1 MAKLLSGFLNT
12 TFSTFDSDE
21 VIQLIGAGAGNVLG
35 VNTSGDYIESALEG
49 FGINI
54 SNSSGSEGANL
65 TFDVDSSVIATVSS
79 AQTLTNKT
87 IDLSSNTLTGNTAQ
101 FNTALSG
108 DNFVTE
114 TASQTLTNKSLTLP
128 TIGATGASFAGS
140 SSGAINLQATAIA
153 GSNTVTLPA
162 VTGTLVTEANT
173 ATLTN
178 KTINGSNNTF
188 TNIPNAATTA
198 TDSNTANAIVAR
210 DASGNFSAGT
220 ITSSATDTATAA
232 THYYVEIASDGAI
245 RPKTLAD
252 VRTEIV
258 VTAAVNSAAATT
270 LGTVT
275 SGTWNATAITDAYLA
290 TISTAGKVS
299 NSATTATSAN
309 TANAIIARDASGN
322 FSAGVMTGTA
332 TSARY
337 ADLAEKYLADQNYPV
352 GTVMSVGGEAE
363 ITASTNATAH
373 SIVGVVSGKPAYL
386 MNNELE
392 GGTIVALKG
401 RVPVRVVGNVNKGD
415 RLTVSDISGCAKA
428 DNDAKWT
435 FAIALHS
442 SDGSGVVEAI
452 IL

>member
-1 MAKLLSGFLNT
+1 MSKLLSGFLNT
-12 TFSTFDSDE
+12 SFSTFDSNE
-21 VIQLIGAGAGNVLG
+21 VIQIIGAGGGNTLG
-35 VNTSGDYIESALEG
+35 VDTFGDYIESALEG

-54 SNSSGSEGANL
+54 TNSSGSEGANL

-79 AQTLTNKT
+79 TQTLTNKT

-101 FNTALSG
+101 FNSALSG

-114 TASQTLTNKSLTLP
+114 TASQTLTNKTLTLP

-140 SSGAINLQATAIA
+140 SSGAINVQATAIA

-178 KTINGSNNTF
+178 KTINGSNNTL
-188 TNIPNAATTA
+188 TNIPNSATTA
-198 TDSNTANAIVAR
+198 TDANTANAIVAR

-220 ITSSATDTATAA
+220 ITATLSGEASSVTNGVYTTGDQTIGGT
-232 THYYVEIASDGAI
+232 
-245 RPKTLAD
+245 KTF
-252 VRTEIV
+252 
-258 VTAAVNSAAATT
+258 S
-270 LGTVT
+270 
-275 SGTWNATAITDAYLA
+275 A
-290 TISTAGKVS
+290 TISGNISGNAGTITS
-299 NSATTATSAN
+299 QANSATITATSSN
-309 TANAIIARDASGN
+309 VGNQIVLRDGSGN

-332 TSARY
+332 TAARY
-337 ADLAEKYLADQNYPV
+337 ADLAEKYLADAEYPI
-352 GTVMSVGGEAE
+352 GTVMCVGGEAE
-363 ITASTNATAH
+363 VTASTPELAH

-392 GGTIVALKG
+392 GGTVVALKG
-401 RVPVRVVGNVNKGD
+401 RVPVRVVGHVNKGD
-415 RLTVSDISGCAKA
+415 RLTVSGISGCAKA
-428 DNDAKWT
+428 DNDAQWT

-442 SDGSGVVEAI
+442 SNTGTVEAI